1 MAEFINGFKRTHTCG
16 ALRKE
21 HVGQEVRL
29 VGWVQDHRNFGG
41 LMFLVLRDR
50 FGLTQV
56 AFDPTRNPE
65 LHALAETLRSEWAI
79 GIRGQVV
86 DRGGNANPNM
96 PTGEVEV
103 LADELRVFNTSKPVP
118 FAIRDEVDAAETLR
132 LQYRYLD
139 LRRAP
144 LQRNLVMRSQVAKMV
159 RDVLYEN
166 GFLELETPFLTR
178 STPEGARDYLVP
190 SRVHPGQ
197 FYALPQSPQ
206 LFKQLFMVAG
216 YDRYFQ
222 IVRCFRDE
230 DLRAD
235 RQPEFTQIDIE
246 MSFIDRED
254 IFAVCEEMM
263 RRLFKAVHGVE
274 VSLPLPRMSW
284 ADAMMKCGVDAPDL
298 RYELYLQDVSA
309 LVAQSAFK
317 VFAQTVEGGG
327 IVKALRAPG
336 GATKVSRKDIEALEE
351 VAKTYGAKGLAWAKV
366 SDDGK
371 SLSGGIA
378 KFIESDAALL
388 SALGAQAGDLLLF
401 VADTFSVA
409 NAALGNVRKRVARLL
424 NLVDDKAFALTWVTD
439 FPMFDRDPETGRCVA
454 MHHPFT
460 APLAEDVALMDT
472 DPLKV
477 RAQAYD
483 LVLNGTEL
491 GGGSIRIHAEEVQSK
506 VFGLLGIGPEEA
518 KEKFGFLLD
527 ALQYGAP
534 PHGGLAFGM
543 DRLIMLLSRA
553 ESLRDVIAFPKT
565 NKATDM
571 MVDAPSAV
579 ATAQL
584 GELSLAIQKK
594 G

>member
-1 MAEFINGFKRTHTCG
+1 VAEFINGFKRTHTCG
-16 ALRKE
+16 DLRRE
-21 HVGQEVRL
+21 DVGEEVRL
-29 VGWVQDHRNFGG
+29 VGWVQDCRNFGG
-41 LMFLVLRDR
+41 FLFLVLRDR

-56 AFDPTRNPE
+56 AFDPAEQP
-65 LHALAETLRSEWAI
+65 ALAAQAEALRAEWVV
-79 GIRGQVV
+79 GVRGRVI
-86 DRGGNANPNM
+86 DRGANANDKM
-96 PTGEVEV
+96 PTGAVEV
-103 LADELRVFNTSKPVP
+103 LAEELRVFNASKPLP
-118 FAIRDEVDAAETLR
+118 FAIRDEVDASEMSR

-144 LQRNLVMRSQVAKMV
+144 LQRNLVLRSQVSKLV
-159 RDVLYEN
+159 RDVLYEQ

-190 SRVHPGQ
+190 SRVHLGQ

-235 RQPEFTQIDIE
+235 RQPEFTQIDLE

-254 IFAVCEEMM
+254 IFAVCEVMM
-263 RRLFKAVHGVE
+263 ARIFKMVHGVE
-274 VSLPLPRMSW
+274 LSLPLPRMSW
-284 ADAMMKCGVDAPDL
+284 ADAMDRCGVDAPDL
-298 RYELYLQDVSA
+298 RYELYLKDVSA
-309 LVAQSAFK
+309 LVTGSAFK
-317 VFAQTVEGGG
+317 VFADTVGAGGV
-327 IVKALRAPG
+327 VKALRVPG
-336 GATKVSRKDIEALEE
+336 GAAKLSRKDITDLEE
-351 VAKTYGAKGLAWAKV
+351 LAKTYGAKGLAWAKLT
-366 SDDGK
+366 DDGQGMT
-371 SLSGGIA
+371 GGIA
-378 KFIESDAALL
+378 KFIEADAPLRDAL
-388 SALGAQAGDLLLF
+388 AAQGGDLLLF
-401 VADTFSVA
+401 VADTFAVA
-409 NAALGNVRKRVARLL
+409 NAALGNVRKRVARHLG
-424 NLVDDKAFALTWVTD
+424 LVDDKAFALTWVTD
-439 FPMFDRDPETGRCVA
+439 FPMFDRDPDTGLCMP

-460 APLAEDVALMDT
+460 APLAEDVPLMDT

-506 VFGLLGIGPEEA
+506 VFSLLGISPDEA
-518 KEKFGFLLD
+518 REKFGFLLD

-534 PHGGLAFGM
+534 PHGGLAFGL
-543 DRLIMLLSRA
+543 DRLIMLLARA
-553 ESLRDVIAFPKT
+553 DSLRDVIAFPKT
-565 NKATDM
+565 NKAADL

-579 ATAQL
+579 SAAQL
-584 GELSLAIQKK
+584 TELTLAITKK

>member
-1 MAEFINGFKRTHTCG
+1 VAEFINGFKRTHTCG
-16 ALRKE
+16 ALRRE
-21 HVGQEVRL
+21 DAGQEVRL

-41 LMFLVLRDR
+41 FLFLVLRDR

-56 AFDPTRNPE
+56 AFDPAANPT
-65 LHALAETLRSEWAI
+65 LSALAESVRSEWVV
-79 GIRGQVV
+79 GIRGKVV
-86 DRGGNANPNM
+86 DRGDNANPNM
-96 PTGEVEV
+96 PTGAVEV
-103 LADELRVFNTSKPVP
+103 QAEELRIFNTSKPTP
-118 FAIRDEVDAAETLR
+118 FSIRDEVDASEMLR

-144 LQRNLVMRSQVAKMV
+144 LQRNLVMRSQVSKLV
-159 RDVLYEN
+159 RDVLYDN

-190 SRVHPGQ
+190 SRVHQGQ

-254 IFAVCEEMM
+254 IFAVCEVMM
-263 RRLFKAVHGVE
+263 ARIFKAVHGVE
-274 VSLPLPRMSW
+274 LSLPLPRMSW
-284 ADAMMKCGVDAPDL
+284 ADAMDRCGVDAPDL
-298 RYELYLQDVSA
+298 RYELYLQDVSK
-309 LVAQSAFK
+309 LVAESPFK
-317 VFAQTVEGGG
+317 VFADTVAAGG
-327 IVKALRAPG
+327 IVKALRVPG
-336 GATKVSRKDIEALEE
+336 GAAKVSRKDITELEE
-351 VAKTYGAKGLAWAKV
+351 IAKTYGAKGLAWAKV
-366 SDDGK
+366 NDDATGFT
-371 SLSGGIA
+371 GGIA
-378 KFIESDAALL
+378 KFIEADAPLL
-388 SALGAQAGDLLLF
+388 SALGVAGGDLLLF
-401 VADTFSVA
+401 VADTFAVA
-409 NAALGNVRKRVARLL
+409 NAALGNVRKRLAKHLGLL
-424 NLVDDKAFALTWVTD
+424 NDTAFALTWVTD
-439 FPMFDRDPETGRCVA
+439 FPMFDQDPATGLCIP

-460 APLAEDVALMDT
+460 APLAEDVPLMDT

-506 VFGLLGIGPEEA
+506 VFSLLGISPEEA
-518 KEKFGFLLD
+518 REKFGFLLD

-543 DRLIMLLSRA
+543 DRLIMLLARA

-565 NKATDM
+565 NKAADL

-579 ATAQL
+579 SAAQL
-584 GELSLAIQKK
+584 TELTLAITKK